1 MLIRNIT
8 SKQDLENK
16 KKLQAYY
23 LKMSIDN
30 VALQQQRV
38 QDFQNPNKPPPIP
51 PQYKT
56 SSEIEQ
62 DVMEQQ
68 KMAIDNLK
76 TLDVSLQVA
85 GTVTQALLQQPEGI
99 GNLVKLNKY
108 FPAIKE
114 DRFKKLSTQALN
126 SSIVILEVL
135 DKAFEDIDNN
145 MGFFPSGKDSSSS
158 YEAGVVRH
166 MLAGKTAYI
175 SIKNRLNDLVG
186 NYNIVANTYDALISK
201 LDEIAVVSPTNN
213 QITGIDTIGDKLVRN
228 NIIKNIKSIEN
239 SLPNANTIVDAFNEL
254 GDIRDKIRGS
264 NIDPA
269 NFKDDFVAIIA
280 KLSRT
285 FSRFDTKS
293 QAKLQSITNRI
304 AAEEGGVAASAV
316 TVGGPTRASII
327 AQNLKEI
334 DIRIKTFNIANTKE
348 RLLKDDAGFFTGNE
362 RYFDQVPTVDGLPPS
377 ADGKNVIFEG
387 CNKLSQLGLNQRTGL
402 PKELPIPKPARQKYH
417 DFGNNPVDKEG
428 YPIDLAKLPPN
439 YLEHFLLK
447 AIADKAV
454 IKVITD
460 ATGQPV
466 VTPDGRY
473 SNRFINLNGV
483 NIPEYDISDSYKQV
497 VRYNDKQL
505 KDIIIRD
512 ELPQIKAKLENDNT
526 YDPLHKTDQRVITT
540 QGFGFNAKRIK
551 VGKGIGKEVE
561 QPRYREFGK
570 YIIHMPHLID
580 ENVLNLKFPSA
591 GSIPSIKPVKIDD
604 NYKQFIMD
612 VLDTNKVNKR
622 HHETLTSEE
631 KNHFA
636 KIARG
641 AKITNTLNFNPEEE
655 DGEDYKRF
663 ELLIGEIN
671 AGNDNPKM
679 IVEVKRLLK
688 KYVENGKISK
698 LKATDILLEL

>member
-16 KKLQAYY
+16 KKQQAEI

-76 TLDVSLQVA
+76 SLNISFQVA
-85 GTVTQALLQQPEGI
+85 AGVSQALLQQPEGI

-108 FPAIKE
+108 FPAIRDTFSK
-114 DRFKKLSTQALN
+114 RFSSQALN
-126 SSIVILEVL
+126 DVNFIMENL
-135 DKAFEDIDNN
+135 DIAFEEIDNN
-145 MGFFPSGKDSSSS
+145 LGFFKSGVAATSLAYEPQIVQKLILSS
-158 YEAGVVRH
+158 ENCKKLVDIVF
-166 MLAGKTAYI
+166 
-175 SIKNRLNDLVG
+175 SIKLLD
-186 NYNIVANTYDALISK
+186 TPIS
-201 LDEIAVVSPTNN
+201 
-213 QITGIDTIGDKLVRN
+213 G
-228 NIIKNIKSIEN
+228 
-239 SLPNANTIVDAFNEL
+239 
-254 GDIRDKIRGS
+254 
-264 NIDPA
+264 
-269 NFKDDFVAIIA
+269 
-280 KLSRT
+280 
-285 FSRFDTKS
+285 
-293 QAKLQSITNRI
+293 AKLQSIEDTLESLKDVSPSEKDIKAVDTLEQSERNKIAKSARI
-304 AAEEGGVAASAV
+304 IDGKSLTVARANLIIETLGPIKTELSILVGGDFNAV
-316 TVGGPTRASII
+316 TP
-327 AQNLKEI
+327 
-334 DIRIKTFNIANTKE
+334 
-348 RLLKDDAGFFTGNE
+348 
-362 RYFDQVPTVDGLPPS
+362 QVTQTLYTDMGITEAV
-377 ADGKNVIFEG
+377 
-387 CNKLSQLGLNQRTGL
+387 
-402 PKELPIPKPARQKYH
+402 
-417 DFGNNPVDKEG
+417 
-428 YPIDLAKLPPN
+428 LAKTADLLNKGLSKVTPKLLADIDKLKNQIVGDLTNMARATASVLGAPISASQKQLSINQNKITEAVN
-439 YLEHFLLK
+439 YLESKLSGLGHTQVTERMTSRTTNPADNTQSKTFQDNQGNASTVEIYDNKFINRVPTTDGRNPAADGSNVIYEILK
-447 AIADKAV
+447 KVDGRKSTTESVFIDKAGNQV
-454 IKVITD
+454 QPFDVEAYLYQARIKQDVRTGATEWYASNTKSNLRYNLDDLKSMAINIESAYLDDRIVKEDNFDYVKNKQD
-460 ATGQPV
+460 AT
-466 VTPDGRY
+466 
-473 SNRFINLNGV
+473 F
-483 NIPEYDISDSYKQV
+483 
-497 VRYNDKQL
+497 
-505 KDIIIRD
+505 
-512 ELPQIKAKLENDNT
+512 AK
-526 YDPLHKTDQRVITT
+526 

-655 DGEDYKRF
+655 DDEDYKRF

-679 IVEVKRLLK
+679 IAEVKRLLK
-688 KYVENGKISK
+688 KYVENGRISK